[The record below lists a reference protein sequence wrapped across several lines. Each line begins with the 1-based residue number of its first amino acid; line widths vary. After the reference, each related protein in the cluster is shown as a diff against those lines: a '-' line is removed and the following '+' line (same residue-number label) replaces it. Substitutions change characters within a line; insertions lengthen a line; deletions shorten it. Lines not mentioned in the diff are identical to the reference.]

1 MSDNSMNA
9 FVSSEAEAEIAAVD
23 KQNVTV
29 KPRAKAPAKPASV
42 KERRI
47 DSVKQVRARD
57 ELLTDFGKK
66 TLVDRYLLPDESYQ
80 DMFSRVSEAYAD
92 DTAHAQR
99 LYDYMSQLWF
109 MPATPVLSNGGADRG
124 LPISCFLNAV
134 DDSLDSIV
142 GAWTENVWL
151 ASNGG
156 GIGTYSVS
164 YTHLTLPTKA

>member
-80 DMFSRVSEAYAD
+80 DM
-92 DTAHAQR
+92 
-99 LYDYMSQLWF
+99 
-109 MPATPVLSNGGADRG
+109 LS
-124 LPISCFLNAV
+124 LIH
-134 DDSLDSIV
+134 I
-142 GAWTENVWL
+142 
-151 ASNGG
+151 
-156 GIGTYSVS
+156 
-164 YTHLTLPTKA
+164 